1 MMHHGACTVFCSLL
15 WHAWMC
21 MFMYLPIP
29 TSPTQFR
36 ILLVIS
42 QSDTSPQI
50 YHLSRSSPCHR
61 QSHPNSLDSLCSVY
75 CSIWMKNSPGSGGGG
90 KVASRGITNVHTPL
104 PFIFRHTLLSFQ
116 LFFAISLTCSL
127 SVSSGGRTHKHKC
140 TQAHACAR
148 THTQTYACK

>member
-104 PFIFRHTLLSFQ
+104 QTHFAVFLAFLCYFSHLLSFC
-116 LFFAISLTCSL
+116 LFR
-127 SVSSGGRTHKHKC
+127 GED
-140 TQAHACAR
+140 TQTQMHTSACVRAH
-148 THTQTYACK
+148 THTDLCM